1 MDKNAENKKK
11 ALDKLKDIA
20 KDKAKGL
27 VKKTP
32 AYEKAKEVAKDSPV
46 SLKALG
52 AVGVALAKKAAI
64 KAEKTFKTS
73 EKGSIT
79 IKGEYNPRTKEKKIG
94 AFYNRSF

>member
-1 MDKNAENKKK
+1 MDKNTENKKK

-20 KDKAKGL
+20 KDKANGL

-32 AYEKAKEVAKDSPV
+32 AYEKAKEVVKGSPV

-79 IKGEYNPRTKEKKIG
+79 IQGEYNPRTKEKKIG